1 MSNATDKPR
10 GLRAAL
16 IPVVA
21 AVAAIAVFLL
31 LIWGI
36 GHGRETVRS
45 ARSWEGSGRR

>member
-1 MSNATDKPR
+1 MSNATDNPR
-10 GLRAAL
+10 RLRPAL
-16 IPVVA
+16 ISVLA
-21 AVAAIAVFLL
+21 AVAAIAAFLL